1 MSYNLRV
8 VVLQSL
14 SITKAAQLIDYGSIM
29 KGLKLKPEIVQK
41 NIAEM
46 RRYSGI
52 ATWKSLGFYD
62 VNISR
67 GLTALIKHDET
78 VMDKVTDFGMDWAE
92 KADEWTWAAIWSACK
107 IEVMTK
113 QKLSPKNEGF
123 YEAVTTLFENVI
135 YKTQVVDSVLTK
147 NEFMRDKGFFAR
159 AVGSFMSE
167 PTTTASMLAD
177 AYDKFQMDMQRGMSR
192 QQAWKKNQGNIVRT
206 AYVYGVGAVVLAA
219 VQAVADAF
227 RDDDD
232 YQDLLEKWVEAFG
245 GNLLDEAM
253 PLNKLP
259 IASDIWELAKELLS
273 KMGVDTY
280 GSAPQSVFMQWYDSL
295 VKGVEIIYGKIAG
308 TEDRYTW
315 YGGVYKLLQAA
326 SGIFGVPMAA
336 FTRELVTAWNNTVG
350 AMAPSLKVKTY
361 DSGEKNEIKYAWQDG
376 WLTDE
381 EAMQELQDKG
391 LAKDEDEA
399 YWTMRGWETGGSRY
413 DALYD
418 AVLNGGDYASA
429 LKEMTDHGYTEKEVR
444 SQLKSQ
450 IGQWYQDG
458 EITKQQTISMLNR
471 YIGMDTE
478 DITATVN
485 KWSSKVVTGIA
496 WNDIKDEYLTGR
508 ISQQRAIEM
517 YVRYGGYTTEDATW
531 TVKVWDWQDQGYER
545 ASRTMVQA
553 YEEQIQSA
561 GIGKKVY
568 YDAYLFYQN
577 SGEEDV
583 AYSKVKECMPYID
596 SLPLTDEQKTAL
608 ALSWWAESTVRRYK
622 TW

>member
-1 MSYNLRV
+1 M
-8 VVLQSL
+8 
-14 SITKAAQLIDYGSIM
+14 
-29 KGLKLKPEIVQK
+29 
-41 NIAEM
+41 
-46 RRYSGI
+46 
-52 ATWKSLGFYD
+52 
-62 VNISR
+62 
-67 GLTALIKHDET
+67 
-78 VMDKVTDFGMDWAE
+78 
-92 KADEWTWAAIWSACK
+92 
-107 IEVMTK
+107 
-113 QKLSPKNEGF
+113 
-123 YEAVTTLFENVI
+123 I

-227 RDDDD
+227 WDDDD

-295 VKGVEIIYGKIAG
+295 VKGVEIIYGKITG

-391 LAKDEDEA
+391 VAKDEDEA